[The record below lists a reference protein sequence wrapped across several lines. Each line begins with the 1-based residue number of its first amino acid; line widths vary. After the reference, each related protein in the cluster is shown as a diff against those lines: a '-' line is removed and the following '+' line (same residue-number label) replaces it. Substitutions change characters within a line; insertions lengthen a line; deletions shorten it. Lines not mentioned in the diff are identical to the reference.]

1 MQVDRWRS
9 AATEGIPVTGNL
21 VLRFHARSLPTA
33 RLIWHCPFVSLF
45 TTKNGWINGEGFRE
59 FALIRLDGEN
69 WESDEQVDNKLMI
82 NRTSEFSGWNEWKS
96 RLLEGIDCEVSI
108 RREGN
113 RIVVVTENL
122 GIAIRCVTTIQ
133 DEVSNVFAALT
144 GDQCALTDIRV
155 VAFDYSKKGDAAGDQ

>member
-1 MQVDRWRS
+1 
-9 AATEGIPVTGNL
+9 
-21 VLRFHARSLPTA
+21 
-33 RLIWHCPFVSLF
+33 
-45 TTKNGWINGEGFRE
+45 
-59 FALIRLDGEN
+59 
-69 WESDEQVDNKLMI
+69 MI